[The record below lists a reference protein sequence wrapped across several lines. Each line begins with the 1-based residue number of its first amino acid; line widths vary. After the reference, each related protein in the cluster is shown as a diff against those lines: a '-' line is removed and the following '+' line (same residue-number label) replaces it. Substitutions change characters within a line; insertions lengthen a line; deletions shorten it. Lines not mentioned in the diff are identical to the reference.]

1 MSNPS
6 RDLVD
11 EHLLD
16 VVEPICV
23 EQGFDLEALEVTA
36 VGRRHRVNVVV
47 DADGGVDLDQCAT
60 LSHALSAAMDATDV
74 LGDAPYT
81 LEVSSP
87 GVSRPLRLPRHWR
100 RNIGR
105 LVHVVLEDRSDLL
118 GRIQIADEA
127 GAVLEVD
134 GSSRRLPYDAI
145 RTARV
150 QVEFRRFDGG
160 EE

>member
-87 GVSRPLRLPRHWR
+87 GVARPLRLPRHWR
-100 RNIGR
+100 MLASKAG
-105 LVHVVLEDRSDLL
+105 L
-118 GRIQIADEA
+118 GTPCRTTMHSH
-127 GAVLEVD
+127 
-134 GSSRRLPYDAI
+134 GS
-145 RTARV
+145 
-150 QVEFRRFDGG
+150 
-160 EE
+160 